1 MIQTTLSNLIL
12 YNLCGLLLLLGIMWV
27 CRILRER
34 HHEHRR
40 RRHEVVC
47 GLCGHLFRDT
57 SRAETVEC
65 PACHNLVQ
73 RQELLNL

>member
-27 CRILRER
+27 CRIVRER
-34 HHEHRR
+34 HREHRR
-40 RRHEVVC
+40 RRHEVIC
-47 GLCGHLFRDT
+47 GLCGHLFTET
-57 SRAETVEC
+57 SRAETVQC

-73 RQELLNL
+73 RQKLLNL